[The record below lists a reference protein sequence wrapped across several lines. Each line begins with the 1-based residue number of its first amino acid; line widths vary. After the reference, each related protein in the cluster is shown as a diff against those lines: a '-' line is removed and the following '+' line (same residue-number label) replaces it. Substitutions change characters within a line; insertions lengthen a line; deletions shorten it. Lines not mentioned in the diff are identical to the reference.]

1 MDMQNST
8 LITLCWELY
17 EQGVSKTHIAKR
29 LGKHRE
35 TVHIWIKNVET
46 YGLLNFLDKYEQ
58 SKKCERRSRQ
68 VDPIVKRLVWK
79 IREREFHCCGQ
90 KIQYF
95 LGLEY
100 GIHLSV
106 PKIYEILAEKY
117 VIRSKWKRN
126 KVRGPLPKA
135 SMPREVI
142 QMDTIDFGS
151 VYAFTAIDVYTREA
165 DILLAP
171 ELTAKYGSKFLFQ
184 SMRRRFDDHVHL
196 IQTDGGPEFKADFL
210 MHVQSFC
217 ERHRI
222 AKPYRKNEQSFIES
236 FNRTVRKECLGWS
249 KYQADQL
256 QECTEM
262 AESFLKRYHYHR
274 PHMSLGMKPPLV
286 GSIKEVD
293 CRIFTEN

>member
-1 MDMQNST
+1 MDMQNNT

-17 EQGVSKTHIAKR
+17 EQGVSKTHIASR

-35 TVHIWIKNVET
+35 TVHIWIKNIET
-46 YGLLNFLDKYEQ
+46 YGLLDFLDKYEQ
-58 SKKCERRSRQ
+58 AKKGERRSRQ

-95 LGLEY
+95 LELEY

-117 VIRSKWKRN
+117 VIHSKWKRN

-171 ELTAKYGSKFLFQ
+171 ELTAEYGSKFLFQ
-184 SMRRRFDDHVHL
+184 SMGRRFDDHVHL

-210 MHVQSFC
+210 MCVQSFC

-222 AKPYRKNEQSFIES
+222 ARPYRKNEQSFIES
-236 FNRTVRKECLGWS
+236 FNRTVRKECLGWL
-249 KYQADQL
+249 KYQADQIE
-256 QECTEM
+256 ECTEM
-262 AESFLKRYHYHR
+262 VESFLKRYHYHR

-286 GSIKEVD
+286 G
-293 CRIFTEN
+293 RTRR